1 MRGTRIAMG
10 MGGTRPPQIPW
21 DEWRSQMLEQD
32 RKVDEIIKLYFNTGL
47 IVLIMVSI
55 IMVIAQYIWGYI

>member
-1 MRGTRIAMG
+1 MG